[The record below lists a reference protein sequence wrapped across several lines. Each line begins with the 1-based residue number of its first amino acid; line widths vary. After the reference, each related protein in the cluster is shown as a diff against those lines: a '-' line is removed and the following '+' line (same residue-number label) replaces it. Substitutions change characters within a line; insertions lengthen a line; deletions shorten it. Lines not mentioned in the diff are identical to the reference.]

1 MKVKYSRD
9 VDILMVWL
17 SDEPFDHAEESG
29 GLITHFSNDG
39 KPVLLEI
46 QGAKEFLLGSITSL
60 VKDQEVRL
68 S

>member
-9 VDILMVWL
+9 VDILQIWL
-17 SDEPFDHAEESG
+17 SDIPFDHAEESEG
-29 GLITHFSNDG
+29 IITHFSAAG

-46 QGAKEFLLGSITSL
+46 QGAKDFLLGSITSM
-60 VKDQEVRL
+60 VREEEVRL

>member
-17 SDEPFDHAEESG
+17 SDKPFDYAEENG
-29 GLITHFSNDG
+29 GVIAHFSADG

-46 QGAKEFLLGSITSL
+46 QGARDFLLSSITSL
-60 VKDQEVRL
+60 VNESEVTL
-68 S
+68 P

>member
-9 VDILMVWL
+9 ADILMVWL
-17 SDEPFDHAEESG
+17 SNEPFDYAEETDR
-29 GLITHFSNDG
+29 LITHFSASG

-46 QGAKEFLLGSITSL
+46 QGGRDFLLGSITSL
-60 VKDQEVRL
+60 VKDSEVTL